1 MTTSTLPRT
10 TTSWRLPL
18 ARAKRGGWLAM
29 MAVCKLALLLSMIK
43 SAGQALES
51 NCENLE
57 SLTVVTVNALD
68 GQVSASRTKVAK
80 TLAVRC
86 LRRAPGLAGSGVD
99 RPLRGS
105 RKDGHRLPNGLCA
118 PMQC

>member
-1 MTTSTLPRT
+1 MTTLNLPRT

-18 ARAKRGGWLAM
+18 ARLKRGGWMALVAM
-29 MAVCKLALLLSMIK
+29 CKLALLLSMIK
-43 SAGQALES
+43 SAGQTLES

-57 SLTVVTVNALD
+57 SLTVVSVNVLD
-68 GQVSASRTKVAK
+68 GHVAASRTKVAK
-80 TLAVRC
+80 TLAVRS

-99 RPLRGS
+99 RPLRSS
-105 RKDGHRLPNGLCA
+105 REDGHRLPNGLCA